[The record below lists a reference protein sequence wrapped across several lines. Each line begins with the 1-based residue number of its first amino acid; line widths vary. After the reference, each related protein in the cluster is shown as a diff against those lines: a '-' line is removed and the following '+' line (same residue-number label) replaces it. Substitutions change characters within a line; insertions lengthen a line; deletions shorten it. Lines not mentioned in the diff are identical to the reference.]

1 MIRAPA
7 LRLKPRLSIA
17 RMMAVVAILGLVA
30 GVLAR
35 RERLREE
42 QRLGL
47 AAARARVQLRRL
59 ADDHATEA
67 RYHAQMAS
75 GGDSNAQDRVEAISE
90 LFGMKQSNHY
100 YPAGMTSWSCHSPQ
114 RASWSYRLQEAWR
127 NIELIRDGYEGTEL
141 ETREAEYHAREAEHY
156 ERELAAGRTRVD
168 PRPAAVEA
176 ERAALDLARK
186 QLVRT
191 LQYREYLKHQRY
203 PEYYRNRGEGYNDY

>member
-59 ADDHATEA
+59 ADDHAERALNFAWGA
-67 RYHAQMAS
+67 R
-75 GGDSNAQDRVEAISE
+75 GDFGRATVQVEVIGAI
-90 LFGMKQSNHY
+90 FGIKGPHGYY
-100 YPAGMTSWSCHSPQ
+100 YPARVSLSHRLEDARHS
-114 RASWSYRLQEAWR
+114 L
-127 NIELIRDGYEGTEL
+127 ELIFEGSLGTEW
-141 ETREAEYHAREAEHY
+141 EMRSAEFHAREAEHY
-156 ERELAAGRTRVD
+156 ERELAAGRTRVE
-168 PRPAAVEA
+168 PRPAEVEA
-176 ERAALDLARK
+176 ERAALENARK
-186 QLVRT
+186 KLART

-203 PEYYRNRGEGYNDY
+203 PEYYREQGKGYNDY